1 MSEDG
6 ITARVLAQNVHTFD
20 ELPDK
25 MQRLWREEWG
35 ESTGNE
41 LFLVVCADSGDAF
54 VFGEQGKA
62 FGLQVCDGSRWLTRI
77 GYEILNL
84 PLGDALDESGEVRA
98 TFNLTLNEPL
108 VDSREESW
116 VEAVTEELSALADK
130 GPHKEDNGN
139 D

>member
-1 MSEDG
+1 MSDG
-6 ITARVLAQNVHTFD
+6 ITARVLAQNVHTFE

-35 ESTGNE
+35 ESKNNE
-41 LFLVVCADSGDAF
+41 LFLVVCADGGDAF
-54 VFGEQGKA
+54 VFGEAGRA

-77 GYEILNL
+77 EYEILNS
-84 PLGDALDESGEVRA
+84 PGEEPDENGEIKA

-116 VEAVTEELSALADK
+116 VEAVTEELSALADR

-139 D
+139 A